1 MKKTLTTLLTLA
13 MAATS
18 LTASA
23 VDKDIVILEF
33 TGSGSAYTAE
43 EDYTPTSKTI
53 TDYSAYENV
62 NDDWKGNLIVTNSL
76 IKEAIGSETIKE
88 GDEILIS
95 TSNAAEGLYVK
106 FFFNGN
112 WSADDGAVEGDNLV
126 SNWAIRHTLTAKQAE
141 DANAGDLT
149 IQHTPVKS
157 VSIILKNRE
166 GGNVDP
172 DPQPATSVTVL
183 DFAGKEGYD
192 FSSGSDYAPEY
203 NIIYDYDYA
212 NSTSWGPGVMVS
224 AQLFKNVLT
233 ELKAGDVVVLYMGN
247 GYNDSFKAIYGGWAY
262 SGDEK
267 SEEIKGDSY
276 SGSEARIALDDEKA
290 TRIWENGL
298 LLQRLNLNSVSVISS
313 NGIENGAT
321 SQPVI
326 GDDVVWSGEQAFPNG
341 SDVETYRFNI
351 SKEDVTINPGDEI
364 TLTLKGT
371 GQDCGLKVGAAEG
384 EETVPDDDYLSW
396 ISHWDG
402 NGVEYSDVITV
413 TEAMAVKLNKENGCL
428 VVTGKNFNLTKITIN
443 RVGTPVRKYTD
454 VVIFDPADYY
464 DQYGDKEWG
473 LSTEPEEK
481 WLGTGKFEK
490 DEATGEVYYNLFYE
504 WYDSSN
510 YNDDGSNRQWYWTN
524 VMKSDETRTHTR
536 GLNLTRENIPAF
548 SKVKFGDKIIVTLR
562 TYETPYKDQLPEK
575 DHVNPEGQL
584 GTYNPEVEGYDPE
597 DPWSGFEAI
606 SDNGFKSWE
615 EGVQDITVEFPV
627 NMKLLEQMTRYGLS
641 INGRLFSVRKV
652 VARVYSDEDNTE
664 NGSYTIVH
672 HFYNHLIK
680 PESFTKDAS
689 GNEYE
694 VEVGAVYE
702 IRIES
707 GRKYNEVITAY
718 YDNEGGLLQGSKT
731 EMLDEYKTD
740 EEVNDF
746 QVMYRFLNADGVYER
761 MHVAAFLG
769 TDNYP
774 NTTGGEA
781 EETVSYAMSR
791 EQQKLP
797 QSDVIFA
804 NGINGQTYFDQANS
818 QYVLRFWPETKEAAE
833 RIAANGMQV
842 RGKGIE
848 YVDNGGV
855 ATGIRA
861 VGAVDDA
868 DATEEIYTVS
878 GLRVTKMERGN
889 LYIVRCGGKTMK
901 IAY

>member
-33 TGSGSAYTAE
+33 TGSGSSYTAT

-62 NDDWKGNLIVTNSL
+62 NDDWKGSLIVTNAL

-126 SNWAIRHTLTAKQAE
+126 SDWAIRHTLTAKQAE

-166 GGNVDP
+166 GDDP
-172 DPQPATSVTVL
+172 
-183 DFAGKEGYD
+183 
-192 FSSGSDYAPEY
+192 
-203 NIIYDYDYA
+203 
-212 NSTSWGPGVMVS
+212 
-224 AQLFKNVLT
+224 
-233 ELKAGDVVVLYMGN
+233 VV
-247 GYNDSFKAIYGGWAY
+247 
-262 SGDEK
+262 
-267 SEEIKGDSY
+267 
-276 SGSEARIALDDEKA
+276 
-290 TRIWENGL
+290 
-298 LLQRLNLNSVSVISS
+298 
-313 NGIENGAT
+313 
-321 SQPVI
+321 
-326 GDDVVWSGEQAFPNG
+326 GDDVVWSGEQAFG
-341 SDVETYRFNI
+341 GDDVETYRFNI
-351 SKEDVTINPGDEI
+351 SKEGETVNPGDKI
-364 TLTLKGT
+364 SLTLTRT
-371 GQDCGLKVGAAEG
+371 ARDCGLKVSASEG
-384 EETVPDDDYLSW
+384 EENVPDEDYLDW
-396 ISHWDG
+396 IAHWQGDG
-402 NGVEYSDVITV
+402 ENLNNEYSDVITV

-464 DQYGDKEWG
+464 DQYGGKEWG

-504 WYDSSN
+504 WYDSGN

-575 DHVNPEGQL
+575 EHVNPEGQL

-878 GLRVTKMERGN
+878 GLRVTKMKKGN
-889 LYIVRCGGKTMK
+889 LYIVRRGGKTMK

>member
-1 MKKTLTTLLTLA
+1 
-13 MAATS
+13 
-18 LTASA
+18 
-23 VDKDIVILEF
+23 
-33 TGSGSAYTAE
+33 
-43 EDYTPTSKTI
+43 
-53 TDYSAYENV
+53 
-62 NDDWKGNLIVTNSL
+62 
-76 IKEAIGSETIKE
+76 
-88 GDEILIS
+88 
-95 TSNAAEGLYVK
+95 
-106 FFFNGN
+106 
-112 WSADDGAVEGDNLV
+112 
-126 SNWAIRHTLTAKQAE
+126 
-141 DANAGDLT
+141 
-149 IQHTPVKS
+149 
-157 VSIILKNRE
+157 
-166 GGNVDP
+166 
-172 DPQPATSVTVL
+172 
-183 DFAGKEGYD
+183 
-192 FSSGSDYAPEY
+192 
-203 NIIYDYDYA
+203 
-212 NSTSWGPGVMVS
+212 
-224 AQLFKNVLT
+224 
-233 ELKAGDVVVLYMGN
+233 
-247 GYNDSFKAIYGGWAY
+247 
-262 SGDEK
+262 
-267 SEEIKGDSY
+267 
-276 SGSEARIALDDEKA
+276 
-290 TRIWENGL
+290 
-298 LLQRLNLNSVSVISS
+298 
-313 NGIENGAT
+313 
-321 SQPVI
+321 
-326 GDDVVWSGEQAFPNG
+326 
-341 SDVETYRFNI
+341 
-351 SKEDVTINPGDEI
+351 
-364 TLTLKGT
+364 
-371 GQDCGLKVGAAEG
+371 
-384 EETVPDDDYLSW
+384 
-396 ISHWDG
+396 
-402 NGVEYSDVITV
+402 
-413 TEAMAVKLNKENGCL
+413 MAVKLNKENGCL
-428 VVTGKNFNLTKITIN
+428 VVTGKNFNLTKITID

-464 DQYGDKEWG
+464 DQYGGKEWG

-575 DHVNPEGQL
+575 DYVNPEGQL

-672 HFYNHLIK
+672 HLYNHLI
-680 PESFTKDAS
+680 PAESFAKDAS

-707 GRKYNEVITAY
+707 GRKYNEVLTAY
-718 YDNEGGLLQGSKT
+718 YDKEGGVLQGSTT
-731 EMLDEYKTD
+731 EMLDGYQTD
-740 EEVNDF
+740 EELNEL

-818 QYVLRFWPETKEAAE
+818 QYVLRFWPETEEAAQ

-889 LYIVRCGGKTMK
+889 LYIVRRGGKTMK

>member
-33 TGSGSAYTAE
+33 TGSDPYTGT
-43 EDYTPTSKTI
+43 EDYIPTSKTI
-53 TDYSAYENV
+53 TGYSAYENV
-62 NDDWKGNLIVTNSL
+62 NDDWKGSLIVTNAL

-126 SNWAIRHTLTAKQAE
+126 SDWAIRHTLTAKQAE
-141 DANAGDLT
+141 DANASDLT

-166 GGNVDP
+166 GDDP
-172 DPQPATSVTVL
+172 
-183 DFAGKEGYD
+183 
-192 FSSGSDYAPEY
+192 
-203 NIIYDYDYA
+203 
-212 NSTSWGPGVMVS
+212 
-224 AQLFKNVLT
+224 
-233 ELKAGDVVVLYMGN
+233 VV
-247 GYNDSFKAIYGGWAY
+247 
-262 SGDEK
+262 
-267 SEEIKGDSY
+267 
-276 SGSEARIALDDEKA
+276 
-290 TRIWENGL
+290 
-298 LLQRLNLNSVSVISS
+298 
-313 NGIENGAT
+313 
-321 SQPVI
+321 
-326 GDDVVWSGEQAFPNG
+326 GDDVVWSGEQAFGGN
-341 SDVETYRFNI
+341 DVETYRFNI
-351 SKEDVTINPGDEI
+351 SKEGVTVNPGDEI
-364 TLTLKGT
+364 SLTLTRT
-371 GQDCGLKVGAAEG
+371 AQDCGLKVSASEG
-384 EETVPDDDYLSW
+384 EENVPDEDYLDW
-396 ISHWDG
+396 IGHWQGDG
-402 NGVEYSDVITV
+402 ENLNNEYSDVITV

-464 DQYGDKEWG
+464 DQYGGKEWG

-641 INGRLFSVRKV
+641 INGRLFCVRKV

-889 LYIVRCGGKTMK
+889 LYIVRRGGKTMK

>member
-33 TGSGSAYTAE
+33 TGSGSAYTAT

-166 GGNVDP
+166 GDDP
-172 DPQPATSVTVL
+172 
-183 DFAGKEGYD
+183 
-192 FSSGSDYAPEY
+192 
-203 NIIYDYDYA
+203 
-212 NSTSWGPGVMVS
+212 
-224 AQLFKNVLT
+224 
-233 ELKAGDVVVLYMGN
+233 VV
-247 GYNDSFKAIYGGWAY
+247 
-262 SGDEK
+262 
-267 SEEIKGDSY
+267 
-276 SGSEARIALDDEKA
+276 
-290 TRIWENGL
+290 
-298 LLQRLNLNSVSVISS
+298 
-313 NGIENGAT
+313 
-321 SQPVI
+321 

-464 DQYGDKEWG
+464 DQYGGKEWG

-889 LYIVRCGGKTMK
+889 LYIVRRGGKTMK

>member
-33 TGSGSAYTAE
+33 TGSGSAYTAT

-166 GGNVDP
+166 GDDP
-172 DPQPATSVTVL
+172 
-183 DFAGKEGYD
+183 
-192 FSSGSDYAPEY
+192 
-203 NIIYDYDYA
+203 
-212 NSTSWGPGVMVS
+212 
-224 AQLFKNVLT
+224 
-233 ELKAGDVVVLYMGN
+233 VV
-247 GYNDSFKAIYGGWAY
+247 
-262 SGDEK
+262 
-267 SEEIKGDSY
+267 
-276 SGSEARIALDDEKA
+276 
-290 TRIWENGL
+290 
-298 LLQRLNLNSVSVISS
+298 
-313 NGIENGAT
+313 
-321 SQPVI
+321 
-326 GDDVVWSGEQAFPNG
+326 GDDVVWSGEQAFGGN
-341 SDVETYRFNI
+341 DVETYRFNI
-351 SKEDVTINPGDEI
+351 SKEGVTVNPGDEI
-364 TLTLKGT
+364 SLTLTRT
-371 GQDCGLKVGAAEG
+371 AQDCGLKVSASEG
-384 EETVPDDDYLSW
+384 EENVPDEDYMDW
-396 ISHWDG
+396 IAHWQGDG
-402 NGVEYSDVITV
+402 ENLNNEYSDVITV

-464 DQYGDKEWG
+464 DQYGGKEWG

-504 WYDSSN
+504 WYDSGN

-524 VMKSDETRTHTR
+524 VMKSDETRTYTR

-575 DHVNPEGQL
+575 YHVNPEGQL

-627 NMKLLEQMTRYGLS
+627 NMKLLEKMTRYGLS

-689 GNEYE
+689 GNEYK

-889 LYIVRCGGKTMK
+889 LYIVRRGGKTMK

>member
-33 TGSGSAYTAE
+33 TGSDPYTGT
-43 EDYTPTSKTI
+43 EDYIPTSKTI

-76 IKEAIGSETIKE
+76 IKEAIGSETIKG

-126 SNWAIRHTLTAKQAE
+126 SDWAIRHTLTAKQAE

-166 GGNVDP
+166 GDDP
-172 DPQPATSVTVL
+172 
-183 DFAGKEGYD
+183 
-192 FSSGSDYAPEY
+192 
-203 NIIYDYDYA
+203 
-212 NSTSWGPGVMVS
+212 
-224 AQLFKNVLT
+224 
-233 ELKAGDVVVLYMGN
+233 VV
-247 GYNDSFKAIYGGWAY
+247 
-262 SGDEK
+262 
-267 SEEIKGDSY
+267 
-276 SGSEARIALDDEKA
+276 
-290 TRIWENGL
+290 
-298 LLQRLNLNSVSVISS
+298 
-313 NGIENGAT
+313 
-321 SQPVI
+321 
-326 GDDVVWSGEQAFPNG
+326 GDDVVWSGEQAFGGN
-341 SDVETYRFNI
+341 DVETYRFNI
-351 SKEDVTINPGDEI
+351 SKEGVTVNPGDEI
-364 TLTLKGT
+364 SLTLTRT
-371 GQDCGLKVGAAEG
+371 ARDCGLKVSASES
-384 EETVPDDDYLSW
+384 EENVPDEDYLDW
-396 ISHWDG
+396 IAHWQGDG
-402 NGVEYSDVITV
+402 ENLNNEYSDVITV

-464 DQYGDKEWG
+464 DQYGGKEWG
-473 LSTEPEEK
+473 LSSEPEEK

-504 WYDSSN
+504 WYDSGN

-818 QYVLRFWPETKEAAE
+818 QYVLRFWPETEEAAQ

-878 GLRVTKMERGN
+878 GLRVTKMEKGN
-889 LYIVRCGGKTMK
+889 LYIVRRGGKTMK

>member
-13 MAATS
+13 MAVTS

-23 VDKDIVILEF
+23 VDKDVVILEF
-33 TGSGSAYTAE
+33 TGSGSAYTGT

-112 WSADDGAVEGDNLV
+112 WSADDGAVEGGNLV
-126 SNWAIRHTLTAKQAE
+126 SNWAIRHTLTAQQAA
-141 DANAGDLT
+141 DANAGNLT

-166 GGNVDP
+166 GDDP
-172 DPQPATSVTVL
+172 
-183 DFAGKEGYD
+183 
-192 FSSGSDYAPEY
+192 
-203 NIIYDYDYA
+203 
-212 NSTSWGPGVMVS
+212 
-224 AQLFKNVLT
+224 
-233 ELKAGDVVVLYMGN
+233 VV
-247 GYNDSFKAIYGGWAY
+247 
-262 SGDEK
+262 
-267 SEEIKGDSY
+267 
-276 SGSEARIALDDEKA
+276 
-290 TRIWENGL
+290 
-298 LLQRLNLNSVSVISS
+298 
-313 NGIENGAT
+313 
-321 SQPVI
+321 

-396 ISHWDG
+396 IAHWDG

-464 DQYGDKEWG
+464 DQYGGKEWG

-504 WYDSSN
+504 WYDSGN

-818 QYVLRFWPETKEAAE
+818 QYVLRFWPETREAAE
-833 RIAANGMQV
+833 RIATNGMQV

-855 ATGIRA
+855 ATGVRA

-889 LYIVRCGGKTMK
+889 LYIVRRGGKTMK